1 MDVKLTARHCSISDT
16 LRRRAEDRLEALQ
29 RYEPT
34 LSGADVRFA
43 MDHGSPT
50 TEVRLLCRGGTVQ
63 ASAGGD
69 SLQVAFDIALQR
81 AERQLRRR
89 RARVTDHK
97 APPMDVV
104 ASDISV
110 A

>member
-1 MDVKLTARHCSISDT
+1 MDVKLTARHCSISDA
-16 LRRRAEDRLEALQ
+16 LRRRAEERLEALQ

-34 LSGADVRFA
+34 LSTADVRFA

-50 TEVRLLCRGGTVQ
+50 TEVRLLCRRITVQ
-63 ASAGGD
+63 ASAGGA
-69 SLQVAFDIALQR
+69 SLQAAFDAAIQR

-89 RARVTDHK
+89 RERVTDHK
-97 APPMDVV
+97 APAMDVV
-104 ASDISV
+104 PDILS